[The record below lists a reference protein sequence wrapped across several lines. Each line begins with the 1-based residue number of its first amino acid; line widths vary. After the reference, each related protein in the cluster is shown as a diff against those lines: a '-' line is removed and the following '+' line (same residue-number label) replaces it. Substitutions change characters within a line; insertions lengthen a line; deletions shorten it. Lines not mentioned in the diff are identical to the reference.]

1 MIISEGDNREL
12 YDRVQEQNLVR
23 QYDFLTNCIELGLIQ
38 GHTAFDPGRR
48 IVPERI
54 RDDRQ
59 GYVDRLRAA
68 DRAWHEGNLDF
79 SALEAYLARLLEA
92 QLRDAD

>member
-1 MIISEGDNREL
+1 MLLSALCEVGEL
-12 YDRVQEQNLVR
+12 ASGQK
-23 QYDFLTNCIELGLIQ
+23 
-38 GHTAFDPGRR
+38 

-54 RDDRQ
+54 REDRK
-59 GYVDRLRAA
+59 GYVEGLRAA

-79 SALEAYLARLLEA
+79 SVLEAYLARLLEA